1 MNNMAMQ
8 RFQVGVVLVVA
19 VTVIVVS
26 VLAST
31 LLMASQ
37 RIPNSGDVRAVGVC
51 VCWDSDCVNN
61 VTFIDW
67 QFIEPGKNTT
77 VSVYIAN
84 KGTLSMK
91 LNMTT
96 EYWNPTS
103 ASSKIFLTW
112 NRENYVLNAGS
123 IVQAVL
129 TLSVSSD
136 ISDITSFSFDI
147 IITGTEY
154 A

>member
-1 MNNMAMQ
+1 MAMQ

-31 LLMASQ
+31 LLIASQ
-37 RIPNSGDVRAVGVC
+37 RIPNSGDVRAVGVG
-51 VCWDSDCVNN
+51 VYWDSDCTNN
-61 VTFIDW
+61 VTHIDW
-67 QFIEPGKNTT
+67 AFIEPGKNTSIT
-77 VSVYIAN
+77 VYISN
-84 KGTLSMK
+84 GGTLPLK

-96 EYWNPTS
+96 EYWSPAS
-103 ASSKIFLTW
+103 AVNGIFLTW
-112 NRENYVLNAGS
+112 NREDYVLNADS
-123 IVQAVL
+123 TVQAVL
-129 TLSVSSD
+129 TLSVSPD

-154 A
+154 S

>member
-1 MNNMAMQ
+1 MQ
-8 RFQVGVVLVVA
+8 KLQVGMVLIVA

-37 RIPNSGDVRAVGVC
+37 RIPNSGDVKAVGVC
-51 VCWDSDCVNN
+51 VYWDSGCTNN
-61 VTFIDW
+61 VTSIDW
-67 QFIEPGKNTT
+67 AFIEPGKNTNVT
-77 VSVYIAN
+77 VYIAN
-84 KGTLSMK
+84 KGTLPLK

-96 EYWNPTS
+96 EDWNPAS

-123 IVQAVL
+123 VVQTVL
-129 TLSVSSD
+129 TLSASSD
-136 ISDITSFSFDI
+136 ISGIATFSFDI
-147 IITGTEY
+147 LITGTEY